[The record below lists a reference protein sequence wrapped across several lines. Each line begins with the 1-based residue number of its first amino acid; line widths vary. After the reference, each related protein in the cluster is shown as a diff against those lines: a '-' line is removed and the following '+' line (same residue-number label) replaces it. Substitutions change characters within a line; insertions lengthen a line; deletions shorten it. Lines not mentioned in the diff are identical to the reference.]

1 MSISGSRMNPE
12 HKQYKFKYKVEGK
25 TAMSGWGKWG
35 TAVSFIT
42 IAAVSIPFLFFLYR
56 GFTGEKEFYIIAAVF
71 AILILLVGPY
81 QFWIKGYYFLGL
93 TTDGTLIMRSVLNFI
108 PKSFEIKVSDISEMK
123 QDNIAKSP
131 AVLFYDKSNKLI
143 GKFNPLT
150 MKYTKFLSY
159 VEELMKINPDIKF
172 SFKGFDKIN
181 DDSKY

>member
-1 MSISGSRMNPE
+1 MNPE

-35 TAVSFIT
+35 TAVSVIA

-81 QFWIKGYYFLGL
+81 QFWIKGYYFFGL
-93 TTDGTLIMRSVLNFI
+93 TNDGTLIMRSVLNFI
-108 PKSFEIKVSDISEMK
+108 PKSFEIKVSDILRME

-143 GKFNPLT
+143 GKFNPFT
-150 MKYTKFLSY
+150 MKYTKFLSFAL
-159 VEELMKINPDIKF
+159 ELIKINPEIKL
-172 SFKGFDKIN
+172 SLEERDKIN
-181 DDSKY
+181 DDSKYK